1 VSDPINYPQRHKK
14 PDNPKVTTF
23 DLNAKQRI
31 ALAIKLRSQGLT
43 WDEVAEGAGYGSK
56 GAAHHAVTR
65 ELQRTITGN
74 VEEMRREEAMIIEAL
89 YNRCMKAAMDEKN
102 KGFLFAVDRV
112 LGIRERYARLF
123 GLDAKN
129 DDIMAGVTIIREYNV
144 EVTKV

>member
-1 VSDPINYPQRHKK
+1 MSDLNYPQRHKK

-56 GAAHHAVTR
+56 GAAHHAVSR

-89 YNRCMKAAMDEKN
+89 YTRIETLATQC
-102 KGFLFAVDRV
+102 L
-112 LGIRERYARLF
+112 
-123 GLDAKN
+123 
-129 DDIMAGVTIIREYNV
+129 
-144 EVTKV
+144 